1 MLEGKLHLD
10 QWEDKNGGGKRS
22 KHKLV
27 VDNIQLLDPRQDGA
41 TAGYGG
47 KPAGSRS
54 ASSVDDG
61 GGDEYGNEGGGG
73 SGGGGDDPIP
83 F

>member
-1 MLEGKLHLD
+1 MLEGRLHLD

-27 VDNIQLLDPRQDGA
+27 VDNVQLLDPRPDGVA
-41 TAGYGG
+41 GGYGG
-47 KPAGSRS
+47 KPSARS
-54 ASSVDDG
+54 GDDVSSEEYG
-61 GGDEYGNEGGGG
+61 GGGGGG
-73 SGGGGDDPIP
+73 SGGGEDNIP